1 LRASPGAFR
10 RHPITALKHPPAP
23 VIAAPEEYA
32 NLTSWPPAEAVPGGA
47 GERPEMCGIV
57 GYIGPKRVVP
67 LILDG
72 LKRLEY
78 RGYDSAGIA
87 VVGANGKL
95 EIRRAPGKL
104 RNLEESIRA
113 TPMDGIYGIG
123 HTRWATHGRP
133 TEENAHPHRDCTGEI
148 VVVHNGIIE
157 NYIELK
163 NQLIAEG
170 HKFLTETDTE
180 IIAHLIE
187 KFSKNASLEEAVLK
201 TVKVMTGAYALVALS
216 ARDPNKIVAARLGP
230 PIVVGLGEHEFFVA
244 SDIPA
249 ILQHTRSVFFLGD
262 GEMAV
267 LTPQGV
273 RLFDF
278 ESHPI
283 SRPAQHVTWDPIMA
297 EKGGFKHF
305 MQKEIF
311 EQPRAVRDTMLGR
324 ISQETGK
331 VFLNEMEIADEE
343 FRNFQSVKI
352 VACGTSWHAALAG
365 KFMIERLAHVPV
377 EVDYGSEFRYRDP
390 IIGPQTLVIAISQSG
405 ETADTIAA
413 EREARQKG
421 AKVLAICNVV
431 GAMLTRESHGT
442 IYTHAGPEIG
452 VASTKAF
459 TGQLTAL
466 LLTALHLAQVRG
478 QLAPAAS
485 RSLMQDLTRV
495 PHKIESILQHDSQI
509 EELARQFFRY
519 TDFLYLGRGI
529 HYPIALE
536 GALKLKEI
544 SYIHAEGY
552 PAGEM
557 KHGPNALID
566 ENLPVVV
573 IATRDE
579 SDPASLTRYEKTI
592 SNVQEVKARDGIV
605 IAVVTE
611 GDRLAR
617 ETTDHV
623 IEIPAAPDLIAPI
636 LEIVPLQLL
645 AYHIAVRRG
654 CDVDQPR
661 NLAKS
666 VTVE

>member
-1 LRASPGAFR
+1 
-10 RHPITALKHPPAP
+10 
-23 VIAAPEEYA
+23 
-32 NLTSWPPAEAVPGGA
+32 
-47 GERPEMCGIV
+47 MCGIV
-57 GYIGPKRVVP
+57 GYIGPKPVVP
-67 LILDG
+67 LVIDG
-72 LKRLEY
+72 LRRLEY

-87 VVGANGKL
+87 VVGQNCKL
-95 EIRRAPGKL
+95 EIRRASGKL
-104 RNLEESIRA
+104 KNLEDLLGKSPIE
-113 TPMDGIYGIG
+113 GVYGLG

-157 NYIELK
+157 NYLELK
-163 NQLIAEG
+163 HQLIAEG
-170 HKFLTETDTE
+170 HKFQTETDTE

-187 KFSKNASLEEAVLK
+187 KYSKDVPLEDAVLK
-201 TVKVMTGAYALVALS
+201 TVKLLSGAYALVAMS
-216 ARDPNKIVAARLGP
+216 TRDPNKIVAARLGP
-230 PIVVGLGEHEFFVA
+230 PVVIGLGQNEFFVA

-249 ILQHTRSVFFLGD
+249 ILSHTREAFFMGD
-262 GEMAV
+262 GEIAI
-267 LTPQGV
+267 LTLQGV
-273 RLFDF
+273 RVVDFDN
-278 ESHPI
+278 HPVA
-283 SRPAQHVTWDPIMA
+283 PKVQHITWDPIMA

-311 EQPRAVRDTMLGR
+311 EQPRAVRDTLLGR

-331 VFLNEMEIADEE
+331 VFLDEMDITEEE
-343 FRNFQSVKI
+343 FRNFREVKI

-365 KFMIERLAHVPV
+365 KFMIERLAQIPV

-390 IIGPQTLVIAISQSG
+390 IINKNTLVIAISQSG
-405 ETADTIAA
+405 ETADTLAA
-413 EREARQKG
+413 QREARQKN
-421 AKVLAICNVV
+421 AKILAICNVV
-431 GAMLTRESHGT
+431 GSMLTREANGT

-466 LLTALHLAQVRG
+466 MLTALYLAQVRG
-478 QLAPAAS
+478 KLTPAIAQT
-485 RSLMQDLTRV
+485 LMQELTRI
-495 PHKIESILQHDSQI
+495 PHKIENILQHDSDI
-509 EELARQFFRY
+509 EELAKQFFRHS
-519 TDFLYLGRGI
+519 DFLYLGRGI

-579 SDPASLTRYEKTI
+579 SDAASMTRYEKTV
-592 SNVQEVKARDGIV
+592 SNLQEVKARDGIV
-605 IAVVTE
+605 ITVVTE

-617 ETTDHV
+617 GSSNHA
-623 IEIPAAPDLIAPI
+623 IEIPGAPELLSPI